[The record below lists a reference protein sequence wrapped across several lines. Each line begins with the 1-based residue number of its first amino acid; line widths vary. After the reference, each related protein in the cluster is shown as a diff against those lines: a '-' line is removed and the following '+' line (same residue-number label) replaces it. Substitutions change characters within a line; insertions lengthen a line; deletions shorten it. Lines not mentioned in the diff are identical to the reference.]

1 MKTRTS
7 LVALAA
13 GLALFT
19 AACGSED
26 TPAAGTST
34 ATPTATE
41 TATEVTG
48 TGTPA
53 APAAGAADARNAT
66 YLIEGKEV
74 TLVDG
79 VAEVEAAP
87 GSASKIT
94 TRYFGNEATGDLNGD
109 GHPDIA
115 VILTQDG
122 GGSGTFFYVAVA
134 LHSDSGYIG
143 TNAVLLGDRVAP
155 QPTEIRD
162 GEVIANYAGRA
173 PGEPMTAQ
181 PSVGTSKYLVVRD
194 GTLVER

>member
-1 MKTRTS
+1 MKHRTA

-26 TPAAGTST
+26 TPAASTST
-34 ATPTATE
+34 PAPTATE
-41 TATEVTG
+41 
-48 TGTPA
+48 
-53 APAAGAADARNAT
+53 AAGAATEAPGTGAVDARNAT

-134 LHSDSGYIG
+134 LRSDTGYIG

-155 QPTEIRD
+155 QPTAIRD
-162 GEVIANYAGRA
+162 GEVIANYADRA
-173 PGEPMTAQ
+173 PGEPMTAP

-194 GTLVER
+194 GQLVQR